1 MQKHTNRLIVAA
13 VLIAAAAIG
22 GVFVFTAHQRTA
34 VLDAAAN
41 DVASR
46 IDRMI
51 ATAGDIASAQQA
63 YVAPGQPDQP
73 WLDRGAMLLQQFGQ
87 YAAAIRPL
95 LRSTDASALADV
107 EKTFKSIVAI
117 DGKAREDLREE
128 QNLLAADLIFSE
140 GHDTVTGLVMALR
153 TLDASE
159 RQTFAAQRASVEHEQ
174 WGALA
179 GVAVIWAA
187 GLLTLVPLRA
197 GSGMRDPGSE
207 RREPSDLEPA
217 DAGSPIPDSGHV
229 LLPNPGLVP
238 STVDL
243 AAAADVCGAFARTAD
258 TAALREALARAAAVL
273 DARGIIVWMGAGEEL
288 FPALSHGY
296 DARVVERLGPIPRD
310 AANATAEAW
319 RTARIRTVAS
329 NQMFDG
335 ALAAPIVGVSGCIG
349 VFAAEVRH
357 AREEDAATRAVAAMI
372 AAQLAGILPAWPA
385 ASSATE
391 TADSARLAASN
402 G

>member
-1 MQKHTNRLIVAA
+1 
-13 VLIAAAAIG
+13 
-22 GVFVFTAHQRTA
+22 
-34 VLDAAAN
+34 
-41 DVASR
+41 
-46 IDRMI
+46 MI

-73 WLDRGAMLLQQFGQ
+73 WLDRSAMLLQQFGQ
-87 YAAAIRPL
+87 DAAAIRPL
-95 LRSTDASALADV
+95 LRSHDASALADV

-159 RQTFAAQRASVEHEQ
+159 RQTFAAQRASVEREQ

-187 GLLTLVPLRA
+187 GLLTLVPVRA
-197 GSGMRDPGSE
+197 GSGIRNPGSVTRPASILE
-207 RREPSDLEPA
+207 PPNLGPLNVEPSDPA
-217 DAGSPIPDSGHV
+217 SRIPD
-229 LLPNPGLVP
+229 PGQVP
-238 STVDL
+238 SPVDL

-385 ASSATE
+385 ASGAAE
-391 TADSARLAASN
+391 TTDSARLAASN

>member
-1 MQKHTNRLIVAA
+1 
-13 VLIAAAAIG
+13 
-22 GVFVFTAHQRTA
+22 
-34 VLDAAAN
+34 
-41 DVASR
+41 
-46 IDRMI
+46 
-51 ATAGDIASAQQA
+51 
-63 YVAPGQPDQP
+63 
-73 WLDRGAMLLQQFGQ
+73 MLLQQFGQ
-87 YAAAIRPL
+87 DAAAIRPL
-95 LRSTDASALADV
+95 LRSNDASALADV

-117 DGKAREDLREE
+117 DGKVREEMQEE

-140 GHDTVTGLVMALR
+140 GHDTVAGLVMALR
-153 TLDASE
+153 SVEASE
-159 RQTFAAQRASVEHEQ
+159 RQTVAAQRASVEREQ

-187 GLLTLVPLRA
+187 GLLTLVPVRA
-197 GSGMRDPGSE
+197 GSGMQEPESVT
-207 RREPSDLEPA
+207 REPSRLEPPNP
-217 DAGSPIPDSGHV
+217 GSRILDRGRV

-296 DARVVERLGPIPRD
+296 DERVVERLGPIPRD
-310 AANATAEAW
+310 AANVTAEAW

-357 AREEDAATRAVAAMI
+357 ATGRGCRDPGGCRHDCRATGRNPAGLARCQRRDGKGRFRAR
-372 AAQLAGILPAWPA
+372 LRR
-385 ASSATE
+385 
-391 TADSARLAASN
+391 TADPSPNGRPDTGTRLKPDT
-402 G
+402 